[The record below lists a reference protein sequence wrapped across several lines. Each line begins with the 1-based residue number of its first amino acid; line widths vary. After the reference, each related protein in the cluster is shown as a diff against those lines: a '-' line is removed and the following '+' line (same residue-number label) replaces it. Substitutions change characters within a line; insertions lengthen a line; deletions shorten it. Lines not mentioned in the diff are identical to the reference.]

1 MNTMRGVAL
10 VLLGFAA
17 LLLAACGTSPPSS
30 FYTLDDA
37 GYEFTPDQETAYVLG
52 IGPIR
57 VPEYLER
64 PHIVTRGEG
73 AELRV
78 DDFDR
83 WAEPIS
89 RAHHRIIALNVD
101 ALLDGVIVVGF
112 PYGPVIE
119 YDAKLVGRIARF
131 DMDTTGTTR
140 LAVFWTIA
148 SIDGDILVEPTRHE
162 YIETGGDPDDP
173 NSIATAMSACLTQF
187 SQDIAAAMRTLDDA
201 GALVPASSPVP

>member
-1 MNTMRGVAL
+1 MRRVAL
-10 VLLGFAA
+10 AFLGFVT
-17 LLLAACGTSPPSS
+17 LQLTACGTSSPTS

-37 GYEFTPDQETAYVLG
+37 GFDFTPDRETAYVLG
-52 IGPIR
+52 IGPVR

-64 PHIVTRGEG
+64 PHMVTRGKG

-89 RAHHRIIALNVD
+89 QAHHRIIALNVD
-101 ALLDGVIVVGF
+101 SLLDGIIVVGF
-112 PYGPVIE
+112 PYGPVID
-119 YDAKLVGRIARF
+119 YDAKLVGRIGRF

-148 SIDGDILVEPTRHE
+148 SIDGDVLVEPTRHE
-162 YIETGGDPDDP
+162 YVETGGDPDDP
-173 NSIATAMSACLTQF
+173 DSIATAMSACLTQF
-187 SQDIAAAMRTLDDA
+187 SQDVAAAMRALDDA

>member
-1 MNTMRGVAL
+1 MQCAAL
-10 VLLGFAA
+10 TLPGIAAVLLT
-17 LLLAACGTSPPSS
+17 ACGTSPPAN

-37 GYEFTPDQETAYVLG
+37 GFDFKPDRESSYVLG

-64 PHIVTRGEG
+64 PQMVTRGEG
-73 AELRV
+73 AKLRV

-89 RAHHRIIALNVD
+89 QAHHRIIALNVD
-101 ALLDGVIVVGF
+101 SLVDGIIVVGF
-112 PYGPVIE
+112 PYGPVID
-119 YDAKLVGRIARF
+119 YDAKLVGRIGRF

-140 LAVFWTIA
+140 LSVFWTVA
-148 SIDGDILVEPTRHE
+148 SIDGDVLVEPTRHQ
-162 YIETGGDPDDP
+162 YTETGGDPDDP

-187 SQDIAAAMRTLDDA
+187 SQDVARAIRALDDA
-201 GALVPASSPVP
+201 GALVPASGPSP